1 MSMLLFPDLAR
12 ENAASNRRVAHSVA
26 LAAQRLEQGAERHA
40 EPRAL
45 RRQAE
50 RSAQTA
56 RDHTLEQAAAAR
68 AHWQSVLNTFED
80 GMQRDEAHEMV
91 KVILD
96 VFDAW
101 FSLVQPTRDLS
112 ARAAELGACPEGLDR
127 LEAAVRE
134 VTALRSSAEEL
145 RAFVTA
151 TRPSIDPAVLAKARA
166 AVSQGRFKSPEA
178 VQARLANGQN

>member
-1 MSMLLFPDLAR
+1 
-12 ENAASNRRVAHSVA
+12 
-26 LAAQRLEQGAERHA
+26 
-40 EPRAL
+40 
-45 RRQAE
+45 
-50 RSAQTA
+50 
-56 RDHTLEQAAAAR
+56 
-68 AHWQSVLNTFED
+68 
-80 GMQRDEAHEMV
+80 MQRDEAHEMV